1 MSSMDAAADESILKK
16 PFAKRPLPVWARII
30 VALVLTAIVSLTY
43 GAFRLADW
51 IGIMA
56 RDAIDAKKMP
66 VVAAEIGAFPQP
78 LPDGYKYE
86 YAYDL
91 PVPFVQIHHDSD
103 NQLIQVMLILLD
115 GSIVEDDP
123 ELFIN
128 RAIDSGGIPMP
139 TQMPNKIH
147 AIKLKGKQIIAGHR
161 MPYIVGEFYDE
172 KGRNVEGMIG
182 CICIKE
188 KRKTILIY
196 ALEPFGTPY
205 NLQVTMDLLK
215 SIKSF

>member
-1 MSSMDAAADESILKK
+1 MSSMDAGADNSSLEK
-16 PFAKRPLPVWARII
+16 PFAKRSLPVWARII
-30 VALVLTAIVSLTY
+30 VALVLTTLVSLTY
-43 GAFRLADW
+43 GAFQLADW
-51 IGIMA
+51 VVFMA
-56 RDAIDAKKMP
+56 RDAIDPKKMP

-78 LPDGYKYE
+78 LPEGYKYE

-103 NQLIQVMLILLD
+103 NQLIQVLQILWD

-123 ELFIN
+123 ELFLN
-128 RAIDSGGIPMP
+128 RAIDSGGVPMP

-147 AIKLKGKQIIAGHR
+147 AIKVKGKDSIAGHR

-172 KGRNVEGMIG
+172 KGKNVEGMIG

-196 ALEPFGTPY
+196 ALQPSGTPY